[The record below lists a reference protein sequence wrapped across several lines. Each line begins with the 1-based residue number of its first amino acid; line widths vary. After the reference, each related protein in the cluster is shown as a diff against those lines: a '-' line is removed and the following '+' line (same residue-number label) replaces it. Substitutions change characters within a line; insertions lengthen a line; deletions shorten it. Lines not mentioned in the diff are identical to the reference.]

1 MYFTLHQL
9 SSQRAWAQKGRGVGR
24 RDGSQAE
31 TAELELVTKHRPLTA
46 RHEPGNPEAAI
57 TDLGLG
63 MGPGVEE
70 GVKEGGRRAA

>member
-1 MYFTLHQL
+1 M
-9 SSQRAWAQKGRGVGR
+9 
-24 RDGSQAE
+24 
-31 TAELELVTKHRPLTA
+31 TKHRPLTA